1 MDARS
6 VTSSRGVNRLAG
18 PVHDLAF
25 SGERMV
31 AATFQP
37 FFLNNNAVSLP
48 KPLDAP
54 VISTVLAMVIFLLKC
69 D

>member
-1 MDARS
+1 
-6 VTSSRGVNRLAG
+6 
-18 PVHDLAF
+18 
-25 SGERMV
+25 MV

-54 VISTVLAMVIFLLKC
+54 VISTVLAMVIFSLSVTSQS
-69 D
+69 